1 MRKNPRFLTGLAV
14 ALLVG
19 LALPAPA
26 LSATAEPATD
36 LPAAP
41 TDIVFSTN
49 GTRAYIAN
57 GSANSVSVVDTST
70 MAILRTYPVEG
81 RADIVSLSPDGRELA
96 VGTARQVTFIT
107 LSTGAQRIISLGQF
121 ADGIVYQPDGSGVW
135 ISASGSPPRYFSRP
149 DYVGRNTMA
158 ISQFSEGL
166 ARNPRDGRLWVAT
179 DNQFIEFNGSTAVTT
194 RTASM
199 DWPRPGLAFTPFNER
214 VFAPRQNYFES
225 AVAIDLAHES
235 GLRVAVVPRTDGVEA
250 RRTLELVTSLDGRRL
265 FGRTPGNTLVVI
277 DPLAERELDDIVV
290 GGDQTSIAI
299 HPVTGEIW
307 TGHDN
312 PARIT
317 VTPPPSRLTV
327 RPNVDVTVTRIGEAD
342 RFSTAVAIS
351 EEAYPDAATGGI
363 RPDVVYLATGASF
376 ADALSAAPAAIKN
389 SGVLLLTGSSLPAS
403 TRAELLRL
411 NPTRV
416 VLVGGTGV
424 VTPAVDA
431 AVRALLPSAD
441 VDRIAGQN
449 RYATSIALIADAWSE
464 ETSSRVYLA
473 TGRNF
478 PDALSGAPIAG
489 ANGNPVL
496 LVEGLARPSNPE
508 GSLSSAAEALLTALE
523 TSLITALGGTGSIS
537 YETFNEATGYDP
549 TRQTDR
555 RLWGVD
561 RYRTSHHIN
570 GVSVASADTV
580 YLASGVRF
588 PDALA
593 GSVLAG
599 LGDDPLYIVPP
610 TCVPQGVIDEIARLG
625 ASEVVL
631 LGGTGALS
639 SRVASLSPCS

>member
-1 MRKNPRFLTGLAV
+1 MRFALRLTTGLTV
-14 ALLVG
+14 SLLVG
-19 LALPAPA
+19 AMLPAPA
-26 LSATAEPATD
+26 ARAVAEAAAV
-36 LPAAP
+36 LPGAP
-41 TDIVFSTN
+41 TDIVFSPN
-49 GTRAYIAN
+49 GTRAYTAN
-57 GSANSVSVVDTST
+57 GSANSVSVIDTGT
-70 MAILRTYPVEG
+70 MAVLQTYHVED
-81 RADIVSLSPDGRELA
+81 RADIVSLSPDGLELA

-107 LSTGAQRIISLGQF
+107 LSTGAQRSVGLGQF

-135 ISASGSPPRYFSRP
+135 ISAWGSPPRYFSRP
-149 DYVGRNTMA
+149 DYVGRNTMT

-166 ARNPRDGRLWVAT
+166 TRNPRDGRLWVAT
-179 DNQFIEFNGSTAVTT
+179 DNQFIEFNGSTAITT
-194 RTASM
+194 RTTSI

-225 AVAIDLAHES
+225 AVAIDLAHSS

-250 RRTLELVTSLDGRRL
+250 RRTLELVTSIDGRRL
-265 FGRTPGNTLVVI
+265 FGRTPGDTLVVI

-290 GGDQTSIAI
+290 GGDQTALAV
-299 HPVTGEIW
+299 HPTTGDIW

-317 VTPPPSRLTV
+317 ITPPPSPIVV
-327 RPNVDVTVTRIGEAD
+327 RAAIDVTVTRIGEAD
-342 RFSTAVAIS
+342 RFSTAAAVS
-351 EEAYPDAATGGI
+351 ESAYPEAADGGP
-363 RPDVVYLATGASF
+363 RPTVVYLATGASF

-411 NPTRV
+411 NPPRV

-424 VTPAVDA
+424 VTSSVEST
-431 AVRALLPSAD
+431 VRALLPSAD
-441 VDRIAGQN
+441 VDRISGPD
-449 RYATSIALIADAWSE
+449 RYATSIALIRDAWGG

-489 ANGNPVL
+489 SNGSPVL
-496 LVEGLARPSNPE
+496 LVDGLARPSHPE
-508 GSLSSAAEALLTALE
+508 GSLSSAAESLLSALE
-523 TSLITALGGTGSIS
+523 TSSITALGGTGTIS
-537 YETFNEATGYDP
+537 YETFNEAVGYDP
-549 TRQTDR
+549 TRPTDR
-555 RLWGVD
+555 RLWGTD

-580 YLASGVRF
+580 YLASGVSF

-599 LGDDPLYIVPP
+599 LGNDPLYIVPP
-610 TCVPQGVIDEIARLG
+610 TCVPQGVIDEIDRLG
-625 ASEVVL
+625 ASKVVL
-631 LGGTGALS
+631 LGGPGALG
-639 SRVASLSPCS
+639 SRVASLSPCG